1 MEDLHHI
8 AALATKYV
16 NTTNRHIF
24 LTGKAG
30 TGKTTFLKYIKEYTF
45 KKAVVTAPTG
55 VAAINA
61 GGVTLHSLLQLPF
74 GLFVPENIPID
85 SSIASTDLSQ
95 VSQGARVSG
104 PVNTPRTLFRE
115 TRFNAQKR
123 KLIGEIELL
132 IIDEV
137 SMLRADL
144 LDCIDH
150 TLRHLRSKR
159 HQPFGGI
166 QILFIGDLLQLP
178 PVVRE
183 EEKQW
188 LQPFYP
194 SFFFFHARA
203 LQKNPPILIELQKVY
218 RQKDQSFVQL
228 LNRFR
233 HNQQTTEDIRKL
245 NERCQPG
252 IDQAET
258 EGRIYL
264 TTHNNKADRINQMK
278 LRNLDQPEKIYSA
291 IIEGD
296 FPERMFPVDL
306 HLKLKKGAQVM
317 FIKNDP
323 NGAFFNGKI
332 ACVSHLNRNEVFVT
346 FDDGEEMLV
355 PLHKWEH
362 KRYLLDKDI
371 DNIVEKF
378 LGSFEQYPLRL
389 AWAVTIHKSQGLTF
403 DKALLDLS
411 QTFSPGQLY
420 VALSRLT
427 SLDGMILSSPLPAQ
441 PPGFDEQLVDFT
453 KSFPAVEEL
462 SNDLKIHRKAF
473 ILQFTMDA
481 FAFGPVL
488 RKLGY
493 HLKDSAK
500 DQGRSVKQQY
510 RHWTQTLMGD
520 ISPLQNVAGNFL
532 QEVKRILEGEECL
545 PPLSVRL
552 EKASE
557 YFRPRIRALEE
568 RICSHL
574 RTLKKEKKEKSYL
587 KELEALESLLNQ
599 QRKQILKLVLFVK
612 LAAENQVL
620 TRKALQEATPTHAP
634 QKRAKT
640 PTSEVSFSMFKEG
653 KNIMQI
659 AQARGLVS
667 GTIEGHL
674 CQYVEMGEL
683 NVLQIMDQQK
693 LQEIMQAYH
702 QGSTSAGKLKSVLGN
717 DFTYSEIRLA
727 LAHARR
733 AERSKPV
740 SLKSTESK

>member
-1 MEDLHHI
+1 MEEIHHI
-8 AALATKYV
+8 AALAAKYV
-16 NTTNRHIF
+16 NTTDRHIF

-30 TGKTTFLKYIKEYTF
+30 TGKTTFLKYIKEHTF
-45 KKAVVTAPTG
+45 KKAVVAAPTG

-74 GLFVPENIPID
+74 GLFVPENISI
-85 SSIASTDLSQ
+85 SSSNASTDLAQ
-95 VSQGARVSG
+95 VSQATRVSG

-115 TRFNAQKR
+115 TRFNVQKR

-150 TLRHLRSKR
+150 TLRHLRSKH

-166 QILFIGDLLQLP
+166 QMLFIGDLLQLP

-194 SFFFFHARA
+194 SLFFFHARA
-203 LQKNPPILIELQKVY
+203 LQKSPPILIELQKVY

-252 IDQAET
+252 IGQTET
-258 EGRIYL
+258 EGRIFL
-264 TTHNNKADRINQMK
+264 TTHNHKADRINQMR
-278 LRNLDQPEKIYSA
+278 LRSLDQKEKIYSA

-296 FPERMFPVDL
+296 FPEKMFPVDL

-317 FIKNDP
+317 FIKNDSSGE
-323 NGAFFNGKI
+323 GAFFNGKI
-332 ACVSHLNRNEVFVT
+332 ACVSHLNRNEIFVT
-346 FDDGEEMLV
+346 FDDGEEILV
-355 PLHKWEH
+355 PRYIWEH
-362 KRYLLDKDI
+362 KRYLLNKDTNDI
-371 DNIVEKF
+371 EEKF
-378 LGSFEQYPLRL
+378 QGSFEQYPLRL

-462 SNDLKIHRKAF
+462 SNDLEIHRKAF
-473 ILQFTMDA
+473 ILHFAMDA
-481 FAFGPVL
+481 FELGPVL

-493 HLKDSAK
+493 HLKDFDK
-500 DQGRSVKQQY
+500 DQNRSAKQQY

-520 ISPLQNVAGNFL
+520 ISPLQNVAGKFL
-532 QEVKRILEGEECL
+532 QEVKRILEGEEYL
-545 PPLSVRL
+545 PPLSARL

-557 YFRPRIRALEE
+557 YFRPRIKELEE
-568 RICSHL
+568 RIRSHF
-574 RTLKKEKKEKSYL
+574 RTLKKEKKVKSYL
-587 KELEALESLLNQ
+587 KELEALESLFNQ
-599 QRKQILKLVLFVK
+599 QSKKILKLVLFVK
-612 LAAENQVL
+612 HAVENKDF

-634 QKRAKT
+634 QPLKRSKT
-640 PTSEVSFSMFKEG
+640 PTAEVTFSMFKEG
-653 KNIMQI
+653 KNIMEI
-659 AQARGLVS
+659 AKARGLAP

-674 CQYVEMGEL
+674 CQYVEKGEL
-683 NVLQIMDQQK
+683 DVLQVMDQQK

-702 QGSTSAGKLKSVLGN
+702 QGSTSSGKLKSVLGSG
-717 DFTYSEIRLA
+717 FTYGEIRLA
-727 LAHARR
+727 LAHAKN
-733 AERSKPV
+733 SV
-740 SLKSTESK
+740 ESQE

>member
-1 MEDLHHI
+1 MEELNHI
-8 AALATKYV
+8 AALAAKYV
-16 NTTNRHIF
+16 NTTDRHIF

-30 TGKTTFLKYIKEYTF
+30 TGKTTFLKYIKEHTF
-45 KKAVVTAPTG
+45 KKAVVAAPTG

-74 GLFVPENIPID
+74 GLFVPENIPI
-85 SSIASTDLSQ
+85 SSSNASTDLAQ
-95 VSQGARVSG
+95 VSQGSQVSG
-104 PVNTPRTLFRE
+104 PINTPGTLFRE

-123 KLIGEIELL
+123 KLIREIELL

-166 QILFIGDLLQLP
+166 QMLFIGDLLQLP

-183 EEKQW
+183 QEKQW

-194 SFFFFHARA
+194 GFFFFHARA
-203 LQKNPPILIELQKVY
+203 LQESPPILIELQKVY

-245 NERCQPG
+245 NERCQSG
-252 IDQAET
+252 IDQTET
-258 EGRIYL
+258 EGTIFL
-264 TTHNNKADRINQMK
+264 TTHNHKADRINQMR
-278 LRNLDQPEKIYSA
+278 LRSLDQKEKIYSA

-296 FPERMFPVDL
+296 FPEKMFPVDL

-317 FIKNDP
+317 FVKNDS
-323 NGAFFNGKI
+323 NGAFFNGKL
-332 ACVSHLNRNEVFVT
+332 ACVSYLNRNEIFVT
-346 FDDGEEMLV
+346 FDDGEEILV
-355 PLHKWEH
+355 PRYIWEH
-362 KRYLLDKDI
+362 KRYLLNKDTNDI
-371 DNIVEKF
+371 EEKF
-378 LGSFEQYPLRL
+378 QGSFEQYPLRL

-427 SLDGMILSSPLPAQ
+427 SLDGMILSSRLPAQ

-462 SNDLKIHRKAF
+462 SNDLEIHRKAF
-473 ILQFTMDA
+473 ILHFAMDA
-481 FAFGPVL
+481 FELGPML

-493 HLKDSAK
+493 HLKDSDK
-500 DQGRSVKQQY
+500 DQGRSEKQQY

-520 ISPLQNVAGNFL
+520 ISPLQNVAGKFL
-532 QEVKRILEGEECL
+532 QEVKRILEGEEYL
-545 PPLSVRL
+545 PPLSARL
-552 EKASE
+552 DKASE
-557 YFRPRIRALEE
+557 YFRPRIKELEE
-568 RICSHL
+568 RIRSHF
-574 RTLKKEKKEKSYL
+574 RTLKKEKKAKSYL
-587 KELEALESLLNQ
+587 KELETLESLFNQ
-599 QRKQILKLVLFVK
+599 QSKQILKLVLFVK
-612 LAAENQVL
+612 HAVENKDF
-620 TRKALQEATPTHAP
+620 TRKALQEATPTHAHL
-634 QKRAKT
+634 KRGKT
-640 PTSEVSFSMFKEG
+640 PTAEVTFSMFKEG
-653 KNIMQI
+653 KNIVEI
-659 AQARGLVS
+659 AQDRGLAP

-674 CQYVEMGEL
+674 CQYVEKGEL
-683 NVLQIMDQQK
+683 EVLLVMDQQK
-693 LQEIMQAYH
+693 LQEIMQSYH
-702 QGSTSAGKLKSVLGN
+702 QGSTSVNKLKSVLGYE
-717 DFTYSEIRLA
+717 FTYGEIRLA
-727 LAHARR
+727 LAHAKSGL
-733 AERSKPV
+733 ERQV
-740 SLKSTESK
+740 